1 MFGLIFKLV
10 SMLCSLIWFLSNFAI
25 FLIHYFFILLL
36 VSFFISKF
44 FKLKPAPFPKIFESS
59 NSWCI
64 SHYGA
69 NFDVPEN
76 SKASIE
82 YVSERENLVNYK
94 VQICLVLEHFEELPT
109 SFAPSF
115 YDELSEACDS

>member
-36 VSFFISKF
+36 ISFFISKF
-44 FKLKPAPFPKIFESS
+44 FKLKPAPFPKIFESI
-59 NSWCI
+59 NAWCI
-64 SHYGA
+64 AHYGA

-82 YVSERENLVNYK
+82 YVSECANPVNCKFMINL
-94 VQICLVLEHFEELPT
+94 ILEHFEELSS
-109 SFAPSF
+109 SFASSF
-115 YDELSEACDS
+115 PDS